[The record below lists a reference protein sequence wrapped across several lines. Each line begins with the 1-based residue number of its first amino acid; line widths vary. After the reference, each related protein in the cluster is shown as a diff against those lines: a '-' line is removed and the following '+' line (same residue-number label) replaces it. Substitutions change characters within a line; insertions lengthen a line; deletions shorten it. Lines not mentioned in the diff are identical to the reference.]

1 MSRSLTVCFVTV
13 NTFEY
18 DSRTLRAARALAADG
33 HRVAVVAQQGPALP
47 AEEALDG
54 GIRVLRPDID
64 RRISGAFSWR
74 HGRYRVRLSR
84 AIGLDPDATVLPP
97 RGPGVLERVRAPLRR
112 AAEILAYRQRVRP
125 WAAAVVAAVPA
136 DIYSAKA
143 LVALPVV
150 REAAHRAGG
159 RFVYDIADL
168 HVESGRLAHMPG
180 LFKSYLSRRE
190 RRWMADAA
198 ALIAVTD
205 PLADEV
211 VRRFGVPRPTV
222 VMNCRP
228 RWRPDEPG
236 LRASHRLREAVAA
249 TGGAVPV
256 DAPILLYQGA
266 FREDQGI
273 EELLVAL
280 RSKAVRDTS
289 LVTVFLGFGRLES
302 RLREAAASDPGRIVV
317 LPAVPSAE
325 LLEWTAGA
333 TFAFVGAPPKTIN
346 LRLTIPNKLF
356 ESVMAGV
363 PVVVSGGT
371 AVASLVRS
379 ADVGIV
385 VEPWSAEAL
394 AAALSIA
401 LEEPEAVQIARR
413 LRARTAALERYNAET
428 EQAGVVELY
437 RHLAGAS

>member
-33 HRVAVVAQQGPALP
+33 HRVAVVAQQGPGLP